1 MADQKNQ
8 NRDKQPVKA
17 ASSSVTRRRFLGTGA
32 AAVSAVAVATGPT
45 IFVKKAAAADGL
57 NILTWPGYEEKG
69 VIEEFEDTHGVKV
82 KFKTFL
88 GEEQMLQFFH
98 QTPRGTFD
106 NLLFGPEYIRKVI
119 ALDAIEAVNPADFLE
134 LANYHPKFREMPQIQ
149 ADGGMLWGI
158 PTRFSFY
165 GISYNTDR
173 MSLEES
179 QDWNSLFMPK
189 FENSIGLFDWYLP
202 NMGNAS
208 LAVHPNKAN
217 PYDLSEEQ
225 LMAVRDWL
233 LKLRPQ
239 VNMFGPSFQPIVQAM
254 INGDVAAAMAG
265 DLEIDLKLA
274 GYQNFESTI
283 PKQGGLRW
291 QENATLCKQSM
302 NKDLALEWMK
312 YMSQA
317 HIQAKLAYTKAFKA
331 RAPNMRIAEHW
342 TEEQNQLL
350 GYYPDPDKPEQMF
363 VETLLGRSIARDL
376 PVRQSEKIW
385 LDIFSEFKTS

>member
-1 MADQKNQ
+1 MADRIHQSRNGQ
-8 NRDKQPVKA
+8 SAKA
-17 ASSSVTRRRFLGTGA
+17 GRTAITRRRFLGNTA
-32 AAVSAVAVATGPT
+32 AAVSAVAVASGPT
-45 IFVKKAAAADGL
+45 IFVKKSAAADGL

-82 KFKTFL
+82 NFKTFI

-98 QTPRGTFD
+98 QTPPGTYD
-106 NLLFGPEYIRKVI
+106 NLLFGPEYIRKLI
-119 ALDAIEAVNPADFLE
+119 AIDAIEAVNPNDFPELE
-134 LANYHPKFREMPQIQ
+134 NYHPKFRNMPQIQ
-149 ADGGMLWGI
+149 AEGGMLWGV

-165 GISYNTDR
+165 GISFNTER

-179 QDWNSLFMPK
+179 QDWNSLFLPK

-225 LMAVRDWL
+225 LSAVRDWL

-239 VNMFGPSFQPIVQAM
+239 VNLFGSGFQPIVQAM

-274 GYQNFESTI
+274 GYENFESTV

-312 YMSQA
+312 YMTQA

-331 RAPNMRIAEHW
+331 RAPNMKIAEHW
-342 TEEQNQLL
+342 TEEQNRLL
-350 GYYPDPDKPEQMF
+350 GYYPDPDKPEQMY

-376 PVRQSEKIW
+376 PVNQPEKAWI
-385 LDIFSEFKTS
+385 DIFNEFKTS

>member
-1 MADQKNQ
+1 MADRMCQSRNGQ
-8 NRDKQPVKA
+8 SVKA
-17 ASSSVTRRRFLGTGA
+17 GPSSITRRRFLGNTA
-32 AAVSAVAVATGPT
+32 AAMSTVAVASGPT
-45 IFVKKAAAADGL
+45 IFVKKSAAAEGL
-57 NILTWPGYEEKG
+57 NILTWPGYDEKS
-69 VIEEFEDTHGVKV
+69 VIEEFEDTHGVNV
-82 KFKTFL
+82 NFKTFI

-98 QTPRGTFD
+98 QTPRGTYD
-106 NLLFGPEYIRKVI
+106 NLLFGPEYIRKAI
-119 ALDAIEAVNPADFLE
+119 AIDAIEAVNPKDFPELE
-134 LANYHPKFREMPQIQ
+134 NYHQKFRDMPQIQ
-149 ADGGMLWGI
+149 AEGGMLWGI

-165 GISYNTDR
+165 GISFNTER

-179 QDWNSLFMPK
+179 QDWNSLFLPK

-233 LKLRPQ
+233 LRLRPQ
-239 VNMFGPSFQPIVQAM
+239 VNMFGPSFQAIVQAM
-254 INGDVAAAMAG
+254 INGDVSAAMAG

-274 GYQNFESTI
+274 GYENFESTV

-312 YMSQA
+312 YMTQA

-342 TEEQNQLL
+342 SEEQNRLL
-350 GYYPDPDKPEQMF
+350 GYYPDPDKPDQMY

-376 PVRQSEKIW
+376 PARQPEKVW
-385 LDIFSEFKTS
+385 LDIFNEFKTS

>member
-1 MADQKNQ
+1 MAEQMNQ
-8 NRDKQPVKA
+8 RSNKQSVKA
-17 ASSSVTRRRFLGTGA
+17 ASSSITRRRFLGTTA
-32 AAVSAVAVATGPT
+32 AAVSTVAAVSGPMV
-45 IFVKKAAAADGL
+45 FVKNAAAAKNL
-57 NILTWPGYEEKG
+57 RVLSWPGYEEKG

-82 KFKTFL
+82 DFKTFI
-88 GEEQMLQFFH
+88 GEEQMLQFFL
-98 QTPRGTFD
+98 QTPRGTYD
-106 NLLFGPEYIRKVI
+106 NLLFGPEYVRKVRAI
-119 ALDAIEAVNPADFLE
+119 DAIETVNTKDFPE
-134 LANYHPKFREMPQIQ
+134 LQNYHPKFREMPQIQ
-149 ADGGMLWGI
+149 ADGGMVWGI

-165 GISYNTDR
+165 GISFNTDR
-173 MSLEES
+173 MSIEES

-189 FENSIGLFDWYLP
+189 FENSIGIFDWYLP

-217 PYDLSEEQ
+217 PYDLTEAQ

-239 VNMFGPSFQPIVQAM
+239 VNMFGPSFQSIVQAM

-274 GYQNFESTI
+274 GHVNFESTV

-291 QENATLCKQSM
+291 QEIATLCKQSM
-302 NKDLALEWMK
+302 NKDLALEWIK

-317 HIQAKLAYTKAFKA
+317 HVQAKLAYTKAFKA
-331 RAPNMRIAEHW
+331 RAPNMKIAEYW
-342 TEEQNQLL
+342 SEEQNHLL
-350 GYYPDPDKPEQMF
+350 GYYPDPDRPDQMY
-363 VETLLGRSIARDL
+363 VETLLERSIARDL
-376 PVRQSEKIW
+376 PVQQPEKVW